1 MNCIA
6 EEVYLK
12 INYDLKNDL
21 YYWELGKY
29 LESNE
34 SMENFIKDNFAN
46 YIKSKKNKRRS
57 YIYCLTYLF
66 THLFSLI
73 EDLDNDELE
82 QLMTFQSD
90 IDFINEIGYGLRF
103 SRSKQKTISYPYGNR
118 KVTDYTLR
126 KTLTDLEKLGI
137 VLLIVK
143 GHNCYNNGGNTSNYE
158 LGMNY
163 FNWEKIYDLYLT
175 SNIETQ
181 HLNEAYEPTIIIKKP
196 TFIKKKRTTKKK
208 YEPTNEYDYLIEE
221 NEELKQTKT
230 YLQRLY
236 DMYSSMKVELS
247 TYEEAPKVIQEEID
261 NLILEQKYKRERM
274 NDSYVYQL
282 DYDSEVKKW
291 NKYLSQPK
299 KPKRIYH
306 FDNDSLS
313 WGRVYGNFIDNVP
326 NLYKPL
332 LLINGEQTISIDIK
346 STLLQLYVLNYHKDV
361 PNKQDFYEYEGLK
374 GIIDR
379 DHIKLLSQCLNYNE
393 TLSKALVSYNN
404 SCFTKLDSSHSLK
417 KDDFNKIIET
427 MREER
432 PYLFGLF
439 MNTDTNKQMIHQE
452 SCFIREV
459 SSILMDLGISHIL
472 NFDAIYTTKSNFTET
487 LNLFEDVSTNLY
499 GRPINIDWNKDI
511 YPNPIHT

>member
-1 MNCIA
+1 MNCIV
-6 EEVYLK
+6 EEKYLK
-12 INYDLKNDL
+12 INYDSKNDL
-21 YYWELGKY
+21 YYWELEKY
-29 LESNE
+29 LNRNE
-34 SMENFIKDNFAN
+34 CIDKFIKENFFDYLLTKR
-46 YIKSKKNKRRS
+46 KSKPF
-57 YIYCLTYLF
+57 IDCLSYLF
-66 THLFSLI
+66 IHLFSFV
-73 EDLDNDELE
+73 EDLDSEDTERLIA
-82 QLMTFQSD
+82 FQGD
-90 IDFINEIGYGLRF
+90 KDFVNEVGYGLRF
-103 SRSKQKTISYPYGNR
+103 TRSKKSTISYQYEKTNISH
-118 KVTDYTLR
+118 DTLK
-126 KTLTDLEKLGI
+126 KTLNDLETLGFVLNIEKGFSCFNRGGVSSQYKLG
-137 VLLIVK
+137 L
-143 GHNCYNNGGNTSNYE
+143 T
-158 LGMNY
+158 Y
-163 FNWEKIYDLYLT
+163 FNWEAIYKLYQT
-175 SNIETQ
+175 SNIERQ
-181 HLNEAYEPTIIIKKP
+181 RFDDSYEPTIIIKKP
-196 TFIKKKRTTKKK
+196 IFIKMARTTKKK
-208 YEPTNEYDYLIEE
+208 YEPTNDYDYLLEGCD
-221 NEELKQTKT
+221 ELKQTKT

-247 TYEEAPKVIQEEID
+247 TYEEAPKTIQEEID
-261 NLILEQKYKRERM
+261 NLILAQKYKRERV

-282 DYDSEVKKW
+282 DYDKEVRKW

-313 WGRVYGNFIDNVP
+313 WGRIYGNHIDNVP

-404 SCFTKLDSSHSLK
+404 SCFTNLDSSHSLK

-452 SCFIREV
+452 SCFIQEV
-459 SSILMDLGISHIL
+459 SSKLMDLGISHIL
-472 NFDAIYTTKSNFTET
+472 NFDAIYTTKSNFIET

-499 GRPINIDWNKDI
+499 GRPINIDWNKDL

>member
-1 MNCIA
+1 MNCID

-34 SMENFIKDNFAN
+34 SMENFIKDNFEE
-46 YIKSKKNKRRS
+46 YLKSKKNKRRA
-57 YIYCLTYLF
+57 YLYCLTYLF

-73 EDLDNDELE
+73 EELDNEELE
-82 QLMTFQSD
+82 QLIAFQGD
-90 IDFINEIGYGLRF
+90 MDFINEIGYGLRF
-103 SRSKQKTISYPYGNR
+103 TRSKQETITYQYEGR
-118 KVTDYTLR
+118 KVSHDTLR
-126 KTLTDLEKLGI
+126 KTINDLKEFVI
-137 VLLIVK
+137 NIDK
-143 GHNCYNNGGNTSNYE
+143 GHNCYNNGGNTTSYK
-158 LGMNY
+158 LGITY
-163 FNWEKIYDLYLT
+163 FNWVKVYELYLT

-181 HLNEAYEPTIIIKKP
+181 SLNEAYEPIILIKKP
-196 TFIKKKRTTKKK
+196 IFIKKKRTTKKK
-208 YEPTNEYDYLIEE
+208 YEPTNDYDYLIEE
-221 NEELKQTKT
+221 NEELKQTKA
-230 YLQRLY
+230 YLKRLF

-247 TYEEAPKVIQEEID
+247 TYEEAPKIIQEEID
-261 NLILEQKYKRERM
+261 NLILEQKYKRERV

-282 DYDSEVKKW
+282 DYDREVKKW
-291 NKYLSQPK
+291 NKYLSSPK

-404 SCFTKLDSSHSLK
+404 SCFTNLDSSHSLK

-452 SCFIREV
+452 SCFIKEV
-459 SSILMDLGISHIL
+459 SSKLMDLGISHIL

-499 GRPINIDWNKDI
+499 GRPINIDWNKDL